1 MPQNSEDRPLAR
13 GLGRAAGRAAQS
25 FRESQRADDARL
37 RAERERLAAADE
49 ERLERRRA
57 DRERGLAE
65 RDEAEADAGLVHPLL
80 KLARVYW
87 LVVTAV
93 LAVVAG
99 AFVWNGLR
107 ARKSG
112 EPVVDP
118 LTGIESVGVLGG
130 ATGQFTMGVAVALLA
145 AAALWGWIGL
155 LRRRRSAIGT
165 LTFIALLLAAPAF
178 LRANGLLILFAV
190 VMLVGVALLWLPPVR
205 SRLRR

>member
-13 GLGRAAGRAAQS
+13 GLGRAAGRAARS
-25 FRESQRADDARL
+25 FQESQRADDARL
-37 RAERERLAAADE
+37 RAERARLAAEDE
-49 ERLERRRA
+49 ERLSRRRE

-65 RDEAEADAGLVHPLL
+65 RDAAESDAGLVHPLL
-80 KLARVYW
+80 RIARMYW
-87 LVVTAV
+87 LALTVV

-99 AFVWNGLR
+99 AFVWNGMR
-107 ARKSG
+107 ARESG

-130 ATGQFTMGVAVALLA
+130 ATGQFTMGVTVALFA

-178 LRANGLLILFAV
+178 LRANGLLIVLAV
-190 VMLVGVALLWLPPVR
+190 IMLVGAALLWLPPVR
-205 SRLRR
+205 SRVRR

>member
-37 RAERERLAAADE
+37 RDERARLTAQDE
-49 ERLERRRA
+49 ERLERRRS

-65 RDEAEADAGLVHPLL
+65 RDAAEADAGLVHPLL
-80 KLARVYW
+80 KIARFYW
-87 LVVTAV
+87 LAVTLV
-93 LAVVAG
+93 LTVVAG
-99 AFVWNGLR
+99 AFVWNGQR
-107 ARKSG
+107 AQASG

-130 ATGQFTMGVAVALLA
+130 AAGQFTMGVAVALLA

-178 LRANGLLILFAV
+178 LRANGLLIIFAV
-190 VMLVGVALLWLPPVR
+190 VMLVGAALLWLPPVR